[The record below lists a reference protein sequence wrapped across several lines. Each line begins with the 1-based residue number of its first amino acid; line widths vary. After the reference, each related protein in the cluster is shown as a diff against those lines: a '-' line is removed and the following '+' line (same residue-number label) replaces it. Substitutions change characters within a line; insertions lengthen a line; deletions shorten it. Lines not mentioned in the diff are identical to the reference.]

1 MKKIIATIPAVV
13 EPRSGDWYL
22 YFAVRD
28 PQTDKMVPI
37 KIYRGFKKCKTV
49 AEKRAW
55 GRQLAADYDQKLRAG
70 WSPLYDT
77 DKVIYSDQVE
87 YKLLSAKY
95 SRVKSTVRN
104 TRYYM
109 SEYLAWKL
117 QSMKPKTQS
126 TYTSKVRLFCN
137 WIEANSYR
145 DYDVSAIDNQIVT
158 DFFASINYL
167 DRITVKKYLQIIRDY
182 FNWMK
187 SKGRIQL
194 NPVFD
199 IQLPP
204 KIRDE
209 AARPLGADDL
219 KLLLEKIEKEDPQL
233 YLACMMQYYLAIR
246 PGNELRGLRVMDIN
260 LFSKTVVI
268 SDMTAK
274 VRRSTIDLPDMLA
287 ELIKNQNI
295 MNYDRNFYVFGRKH
309 CPGPEMMGLNTLR
322 NRFNAFRDNLNL
334 PPIYK
339 FYSMKHTGGGRL
351 LEEGFTIE
359 EIRDHMRHK
368 NIEST
373 DHYVRRH
380 FGNRNG
386 KIIESFPKP
395 Y

>member
-13 EPRSGDWYL
+13 ESRSSDWYI

-28 PQTDKMVPI
+28 HQTDKMVPI

-55 GRQLAADYDQKLRAG
+55 GRKLAAEYDQKLRAG

-95 SRVKSTVRN
+95 SRLKSTVRN
-104 TRYYM
+104 TRYYL

-117 QSMKPKTQS
+117 QSMKQKTQS
-126 TYTSKVRLFCN
+126 TYTSKVRIFCN
-137 WIEANSYR
+137 WIEANGYR
-145 DYDVSAIDNQIVT
+145 DYDVSAIDHKIVSE
-158 DFFASINYL
+158 FFTTINYL

-182 FNWMK
+182 FKWMK
-187 SKGRIQL
+187 GKDRIQV

-204 KIRDE
+204 KTKDE
-209 AARPLGADDL
+209 AARPLGTDDL
-219 KLLLEKIEKEDPQL
+219 KMLLETIERCDPQL

-246 PGNELRGLRVMDIN
+246 PGNELRGLRVMDID
-260 LFSKTVVI
+260 LFNKTVVI
-268 SDMTAK
+268 TDQTAK
-274 VRRSTIDLPDMLA
+274 VRRSTIDLPDAMA
-287 ELIKNQNI
+287 DIIRKQNV
-295 MNYDRNFYVFGRKH
+295 MNYDRNFYVFGRNK
-309 CPGPEMMGLNTLR
+309 CPGAEMMGLNTLR
-322 NRFNAFRDNLNL
+322 NRFNKFRDNLNL
-334 PPIYK
+334 PHIYK

-359 EIRDHMRHK
+359 EIRNHMRHK

-373 DHYVRRH
+373 DHYVKRH

-386 KIIESFPKP
+386 KLIESFPDP
-395 Y
+395 F